1 MEPGTGD
8 KNLSDKE
15 LVKMAFGDQP
25 EIKHQD
31 SLNKTVRGFVKG
43 VQKQAVVLAKGLM
56 GKSAVPNVKNDE

>member
-43 VQKQAVVLAKGLM
+43 VQK
-56 GKSAVPNVKNDE
+56 